1 MATYL
6 QGVND
11 YISQVQPTAPNLAF
25 DAQILQTKQAKY
37 DANHKKVSELY
48 GSLLNSSMTRT
59 DNIKARDEFFKIIND
74 DIQRMGSMDFSLD
87 QNVDSA
93 ASVFQSVYNNKSIVK
108 DMVWT
113 RNFNDQL
120 QIGES
125 FKNCTDPAKC
135 GGQWWE
141 EGDKYMAYKRQEFK
155 NASSD
160 EAMGMGDVKYIP
172 YNNIMGDAMKTFK
185 DAGLSVEIDRINGN
199 YKLTTK
205 NGTNLI
211 SPLTTLFNETIAKDP
226 KFAEMYQAKAY
237 VSRNDWAYNKV
248 NTGEFASV
256 NEAQMA
262 YFQSINKENQKK
274 LDKASNDLNVDRGS
288 LDQRIAEKENLLKN
302 GIIKEG
308 SDEYKN
314 LQQLKALK
322 GNADSAQNYVDQLK
336 TVSESSNQNLAIR
349 TMGDLI
355 DQQNAFVEF
364 DNDINK
370 AANVLAF
377 KDYSEKL
384 DADDFALKAV
394 DHKYKLSEMA
404 AKFGYDVK
412 LENLDHQNNL
422 EMQRVKN
429 EKKNDIT
436 LKETTDLNTKIGYV
450 NAFNPSYSA
459 RAAWAKATGAVQVPT
474 EQEMQTKLETWKK
487 EGHKS
492 DIERWNKFSVE
503 ADTKL
508 VKVKQAANV
517 AALKAGEILP
527 YREAVTLN
535 DLENDDLTKWKIS
548 TDDTYTNRW
557 YSNTYK
563 ILLKKN
569 KNLTTDQ
576 FNAAIKKV
584 SQTDPLYPQLEEL
597 LVK

>member
-48 GSLLNSSMTRT
+48 GSLLNSGMTRT

-87 QNVDSA
+87 QNVDAA

-113 RNFNDQL
+113 KNFNDQA
-120 QIGES
+120 QRGEA
-125 FKNCTDPAKC
+125 FKNCTDPEKC

-141 EGDKYMAYKRQEFK
+141 EGDKYMAYKKQEFK
-155 NASSD
+155 NASAD
-160 EAMGMGDVKYIP
+160 EAMGFGDVKYIP
-172 YNNIMGDAMKTFK
+172 YNNIMGDAMKNFK
-185 DAGLSVEIDRINGN
+185 EAGLSVELDRISGN

-211 SPLTTLFNETIAKDP
+211 SPLTSLFNQTIGKDP

-237 VSRNDWAYNKV
+237 VTRNDWAYNKV
-248 NTGEFASV
+248 NMGEYADV

-262 YFQSINKENQKK
+262 YFQNINKENQKK
-274 LDKASNDLNVDRGS
+274 IDNASNDLHVDRGS
-288 LDQRIAEKENLLKN
+288 LDQKIAEKEILLRN

-308 SDEYKN
+308 SDEFKN
-314 LQQLKALK
+314 LEQLKVLK
-322 GNADSAQNYVDQLK
+322 SNADSAQNYVEQLK
-336 TVSESSNQNLAIR
+336 TISESANPNLGIR

-364 DNDINK
+364 NNDINS
-370 AANVLAF
+370 AANTLAF
-377 KDYSEKL
+377 KDYQEKL
-384 DADDFALKAV
+384 EADDFALKAV

-429 EKKNDIT
+429 SKKDDVT

-459 RAAWAKATGAVQVPT
+459 RAAWAKATGAQIPT
-474 EQEMQTKLETWKK
+474 EKEMQIKLEAWKK
-487 EGHKS
+487 EGQKS
-492 DIERWNKFSVE
+492 DIERWKKFEVE

-527 YREAVTLN
+527 YREALTLN
-535 DLENDDLTKWKIS
+535 DLENDDLTKWKVS
-548 TDDTYTNRW
+548 ADDTYANRW
-557 YSNTYK
+557 YYNTYK
-563 ILLKKN
+563 MLLKKN
-569 KNLTTDQ
+569 KNLTSGE

-584 SQTDPLYPQLEEL
+584 SQTEPLYPQLEEL

>member
-48 GSLLNSSMTRT
+48 GSLLNSGMTRT

-87 QNVDSA
+87 QNVDAA
-93 ASVFQSVYNNKSIVK
+93 ASVFQSVYNNKNIVK

-113 RNFNDQL
+113 KNFNDQV
-120 QIGES
+120 QRGEA
-125 FKNCTDPAKC
+125 FKNCTDATKC

-141 EGDKYMAYKRQEFK
+141 EGDKYMAYKKQEFK
-155 NASSD
+155 NASAD
-160 EAMGMGDVKYIP
+160 EAMGFGDVKYIP
-172 YNNIMGDAMKTFK
+172 YNNIMGDAMKNFK
-185 DAGLSVEIDRINGN
+185 EAGLSVELDRISGN

-211 SPLTTLFNETIAKDP
+211 SPLTSLFNQTIGKDP

-237 VSRNDWAYNKV
+237 VTRNDWAYNKV
-248 NTGEFASV
+248 NMGEYADV

-262 YFQSINKENQKK
+262 YFQNINKENQKK
-274 LDKASNDLNVDRGS
+274 IDNASNDLHVDRGS
-288 LDQRIAEKENLLKN
+288 LDQKIAEKEILLRN

-308 SDEYKN
+308 SDEFKN
-314 LQQLKALK
+314 LEQLRVLK
-322 GNADSAQNYVDQLK
+322 SNADSAQNYVEQLK
-336 TVSESSNQNLAIR
+336 TISESANPNLGIR

-364 DNDINK
+364 NNDINS
-370 AANVLAF
+370 AANTLAF
-377 KDYSEKL
+377 KDYQEKL
-384 DADDFALKAV
+384 EADDFALKAV

-429 EKKNDIT
+429 SKKNDVT

-474 EQEMQTKLETWKK
+474 EKEMQTKLEAWKK
-487 EGHKS
+487 DGQKS
-492 DIERWNKFSVE
+492 DIERWKKFEVE

-508 VKVKQAANV
+508 IKVKQAANV

-527 YREAVTLN
+527 YREALTLN
-535 DLENDDLTKWKIS
+535 DLENDDLTKWKVS
-548 TDDTYTNRW
+548 ADDTYANRW
-557 YSNTYK
+557 YTNTYNA
-563 ILLKKN
+563 LLKKN
-569 KNLTTDQ
+569 KNLTADQ
-576 FNAAIKKV
+576 FNDAIKKV
-584 SQTDPLYPQLEEL
+584 SQTEPLYPQLEEL